1 MEDKLIV
8 ELYWQRDESAISE
21 SERKYGR
28 YCFSIAD
35 GILRND
41 EDSEECVNDT
51 FLGAWNAMPPH
62 KPEILATFL
71 GKITRRLSLKKW
83 RGKTADKRGG
93 GNTQLSLDELEDCI
107 PSGQSIDEKI
117 EATELTEILNDFL
130 KTLSTDERRVFVRR
144 YWFFDGI
151 SEISSKYGFGESKVK
166 MMLKR
171 TRDKLLLRLQKE
183 DVFI

>member
-28 YCFSIAD
+28 YCFSIAN

-93 GNTQLSLDELEDCI
+93 GNTQLSLDELEDSI

-117 EATELTEILNDFL
+117 ETTELTEILNDFL
-130 KTLSTDERRVFVRR
+130 KTLSKDERRVFVRR
-144 YWFFDGI
+144 YWFFDSI